1 MSALKSFIPVA
12 KESHFPIQNI
22 PFGVFST
29 SQKTSPRVGV
39 AIGDQI
45 LDLYEI
51 ASAGLL
57 SSVQGLGDAKAVFGQ
72 SSLNTFMS
80 LGRPVWRA
88 TRSALQSLL
97 AENSTLEE
105 NQELRKHALVPQATA
120 QLHLPATIG
129 DYTDFYSSREHAT
142 NVGIMF
148 RGKDNALQ
156 PNWLHL
162 PVGYHGRSSSVV
174 VSGTDIHR
182 PSGQRLLSK
191 DNPNPVYGASLKL
204 DIELEV
210 GWFVGTGNKPG
221 SAIDIKDAK
230 EHIFGMV
237 IVNDW
242 SARDI
247 QAWEYVPL
255 GPFLGKNFG
264 TTISPWIVTL
274 DALEEFVVQ
283 GPIQLPEPL
292 DYLKE
297 SVPSAYNIDLRV
309 DIKPAESTHFQTISK
324 SNMKYMYWSITQ
336 QLAHHTVGGCN
347 MRPGD
352 MCATGTLSGP
362 EKDSYGSLLE
372 LNWSG
377 ANKIMLAEGV
387 ERLFLQDGDQVNLV
401 GYADSPSGYRI
412 GFGDCIGKILPSS
425 SSKHT

>member
-1 MSALKSFIPVA
+1 MSKNAYRVSGK
-12 KESHFPIQNI
+12 
-22 PFGVFST
+22 
-29 SQKTSPRVGV
+29 SPRVGV

-45 LDLYEI
+45 LDLYEVS
-51 ASAGLL
+51 SAGLL
-57 SSVQGLGDAKAVFGQ
+57 DNVKGLKDPKAVFGQ
-72 SSLNTFMS
+72 STLNTFMS
-80 LGRPVWRA
+80 LGRPVWRS
-88 TRSALQSLL
+88 TRSAI
-97 AENSTLEE
+97 
-105 NQELRKHALVPQATA
+105 QELLSEKNQLKDNSQLLGRVLVPQSKSRM
-120 QLHLPATIG
+120 HLPAKIG

-162 PVGYHGRSSSVV
+162 PVGYHGRSSSIV

-182 PSGQRLLSK
+182 PAGQRLLSK
-191 DNPNPVYGASLKL
+191 DKPVPSFAPSTRL

-210 GWFVGTGNKPG
+210 GWFVGTGNEPG
-221 SAIDIKDAK
+221 QRIDIKNAK

-237 IVNDW
+237 LVNDW

-283 GPIQLPEPL
+283 GPTQSPEPL
-292 DYLKE
+292 AYLKE
-297 SVPSAYNIDLRV
+297 TVPSAYDVKLEV
-309 DIKPAESTHFQTISK
+309 HIKPAESTKFQTVSE

-347 MRPGD
+347 MQPGD

-362 EKDSYGSLLE
+362 EPGSYGSLLE
-372 LNWSG
+372 ITWSG
-377 ANKIMLAEGV
+377 ANKIPFDNGV
-387 ERLFLQDGDQVNLV
+387 ERLFLQDGDEVNLV
-401 GYADSPSGYRI
+401 GYCDSASGYRI
-412 GFGDCIGKILPSS
+412 GFGNCQGKILPCPYSA
-425 SSKHT
+425 